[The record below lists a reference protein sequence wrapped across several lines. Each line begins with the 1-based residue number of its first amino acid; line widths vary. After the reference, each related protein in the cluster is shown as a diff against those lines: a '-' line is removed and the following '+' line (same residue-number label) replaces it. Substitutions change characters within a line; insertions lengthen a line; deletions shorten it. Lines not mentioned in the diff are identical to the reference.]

1 MLHRESF
8 CVSVMIVV
16 AVCFTKLSIFIV
28 KLLFLHIPKVFFKI
42 VIAIIVEGF
51 TTKNVSQNEN
61 NNTLNAGSSDSAY
74 ESAEEETLDDFHDS
88 HQYVR
93 WDLPSIAE
101 DFYPISSLFA
111 LHGIPYI
118 FRSSIEND
126 LGTEPELTKEKRMKS
141 RKPKISWEKN
151 LLRGIQCKRAS
162 TSSKY
167 DSDSLPEPKPV
178 PECSESKEPCKSSLL
193 HEIPS
198 ERVSAPLKAYSYT
211 SFECKPTEHRVIRS
225 NESRDHTF
233 NKPHLRA
240 VPSEC
245 ISNLLKCGSKTSI
258 ESQSTKQQD
267 IDCSVRFS
275 LALRNDSNIPFQTIG
290 QRVIDRCESRK
301 TWKQQLLCCMSVQT
315 DD

>member
-1 MLHRESF
+1 MLYHGSSR
-8 CVSVMIVV
+8 VSIM

-51 TTKNVSQNEN
+51 TSKNVSQNEN
-61 NNTLNAGSSDSAY
+61 NNRLNAGSSDSAY

-93 WDLPSIAE
+93 WDLPSISE

-111 LHGIPYI
+111 LHGIPYV

-126 LGTEPELTKEKRMKS
+126 LGTEPELIKDKMKKS
-141 RKPKISWEKN
+141 RKPKISWGKN

-167 DSDSLPEPKPV
+167 DSDSLPEPKLV

-193 HEIPS
+193 HEILS
-198 ERVSAPLKAYSYT
+198 KRALAPPKVDSNI
-211 SFECKPTEHRVIRS
+211 SFECKPTEHRVIGC
-225 NESRDHTF
+225 NESRDHAF

-240 VPSEC
+240 VPREYV
-245 ISNLLKCGSKTSI
+245 SNPLKGDSKTSF
-258 ESQSTKQQD
+258 ESLSTKQQVT
-267 IDCSVRFS
+267 DCSDRFS
-275 LALRNDSNIPFQTIG
+275 LALRDASNIPFQPIG
-290 QRVIDRCESRK
+290 RRVIDRCESTK
-301 TWKQQLLCCMSVQT
+301 TWKQQFLCCISVQT